1 MKQQI
6 SILNVRL
13 PRQAVKWLDSLVA
26 KGIYASRSEA
36 IRDFIRDYESGP
48 IE

>member
-1 MKQQI
+1 MSRQI

-13 PRQAVKWLDSLVA
+13 QEEAIEWLDSLVA

-36 IRDFIRDYESGP
+36 LREFIREYLQKR
-48 IE
+48 